1 MFETREIISEGTVY
15 VYKITVLNTEKGI
28 CMPSLIATDYGLRIG
43 EQLKFEYD
51 NPEFLRVEFLN
62 TIEQDLKNGSHSYL
76 EIPREDYLEL
86 YAMLCHAKALGWF
99 NE

>member
-15 VYKITVLNTEKGI
+15 EYKITVLNTEKGI
-28 CMPSLIATDYGLRIG
+28 CMPSLIATEHGLRIG
-43 EQLKFEYD
+43 EQLKLEVD
-51 NPEFLRVEFLN
+51 NPEFLRIEFLN